1 MTAVDPFAPLRLG
14 ANTSTTNTQNTQNS
28 QGASGAQF
36 GTNTF
41 LQLLVAQL
49 RYQNPLNPQ
58 DGTQFLTQ
66 TAQFT
71 EVEKLTDIDTQV
83 TSALNAN
90 QLIAASTMIGHQ
102 VTYKDANGND
112 QTGAV
117 TSVKVTSSGPQLQIG
132 TDTVPFS
139 MIEQVN
145 QASTSSNSTTTPATT

>member
-1 MTAVDPFAPLRLG
+1 MTAVDPFASIRVG
-14 ANTSTTNTQNTQNS
+14 ANTQTPTTTDPSNT
-28 QGASGAQF
+28 QF

-112 QTGAV
+112 QTGV
-117 TSVKVTSSGPQLQIG
+117 VSSVKVTSTGPQLQIG
-132 TDTVPFS
+132 TDAVPFS
-139 MIEQVN
+139 MVEEVKQS
-145 QASTSSNSTTTPATT
+145 ATTTT

>member
-1 MTAVDPFAPLRLG
+1 MTAVDPFASLRLG
-14 ANTSTTNTQNTQNS
+14 ANTSSTQTAKTSGDNT
-28 QGASGAQF
+28 QF
-36 GTNTF
+36 GTDTF

-83 TSALNAN
+83 TNALNAN
-90 QLIAASTMIGHQ
+90 QLIAASTMVGHD

-112 QTGAV
+112 QNGV
-117 TSVKVTSSGPQLQIG
+117 VSSVKVTSTGPQLQIG

-139 MIEQVN
+139 MIEEVKGVS
-145 QASTSSNSTTTPATT
+145 STSSTTTTATT